1 MKLFFSGH
9 NLSTLRWRW
18 KVVHISVV
26 APYVECRRATLA
38 VVGQSCNLL
47 RRYAV
52 LRKQSK
58 KVVEWNTCAG
68 WLGRY
73 WWRTC

>member
-1 MKLFFSGH
+1 M
-9 NLSTLRWRW
+9 
-18 KVVHISVV
+18 
-26 APYVECRRATLA
+26 ATMA

-52 LRKQSK
+52 LCKQPK

-68 WLGRY
+68 WLGIGGGRVDSVDKQLPCVHLLT
-73 WWRTC
+73 RS